1 MQFSVIFEAQL
12 ADPTVVHEHQVI
24 HDCVEQAVLAEEMGF
39 DRVWAVE
46 HHSLKWYAHMS
57 APEVFLSYVAART
70 SRIRVGHGVVCMPF
84 NFNHPARVAERA
96 AMLDLLSGG
105 RLDLGAGRG
114 GTAQETSLCGV
125 DRDRTTQEVEDA
137 LRIIGRAWQKDELEY
152 RSELIRI
159 DPHPILP
166 RPRQTPHPPLFL
178 ACSRTETLVQAAEL
192 GIGALVM
199 GFAGPESIAGM
210 RRVYDTA
217 RAERT
222 GERFVSTVVNDH
234 FSVLCPTI
242 VLDDRAE
249 ARRIGIRG
257 QRFFAQSIGHWYGG
271 AGVPDEAVVDGADE
285 AAEMRRAAEQ
295 VEARLHEQSIP
306 VRPTATAT
314 FNADHAYGT
323 AEDAIA
329 YVERL
334 RDAGADEVMC
344 LMQMGT
350 VPQEACLETL
360 RQWGDKVIPH
370 FTGRPLAGGRP
381 QGADARAE
389 TSPDRKINGDHG
401 GRTG

>member
-1 MQFSVIFEAQL
+1 MKFSVIFEAQL
-12 ADPTVVHEHQVI
+12 ADPTVEHEHQVI

-39 DRVWAVE
+39 DRIWAVE

-70 SRIRVGHGVVCMPF
+70 SRIRIGHGVVCMPF

-114 GTAQETSLCGV
+114 GTEQETSLCGV
-125 DRDRTTQEVEDA
+125 DRDRTAQEVEDA

-152 RSELIRI
+152 SSELIRI

-178 ACSRTETLVQAAEL
+178 ACSRTETLTQAAEL

-199 GFAGPESIAGM
+199 GFAGPGSIAEM
-210 RRVYDTA
+210 RRAYDTA
-217 RAERT
+217 RAART
-222 GERFVSTVVNDH
+222 GDRFVSTVVNDH

-271 AGVPDEAVVDGADE
+271 AGIPDEAVVEGADE
-285 AAEMRRAAEQ
+285 AADMRRAAEQ
-295 VEARLHEQSIP
+295 VVARLNEQRIP
-306 VRPTATAT
+306 VRPSATAT
-314 FNADHAYGT
+314 FHADHAYGT

-334 RDAGADEVMC
+334 RDAGADEIMC

-360 RQWGDKVIPH
+360 RQWGEKVIPY
-370 FTGRPLAGGRP
+370 FTEGE
-381 QGADARAE
+381 GAR
-389 TSPDRKINGDHG
+389 
-401 GRTG
+401 